1 MNLTSHQTNFL
12 SGEVICPGD
21 KSISQRIVILG
32 SLLNCDMK
40 VKGFLN
46 AHDPNSTL
54 NALNKIGA
62 AIEKQEDKV
71 FLQKRKNSFNPPPAL
86 SATSKV
92 DSLIES
98 ISA

>member
-1 MNLTSHQTNFL
+1 MNLISHQTKFL
-12 SGEVICPGD
+12 NGEVICPGD

-46 AHDPNSTL
+46 ANDPNSTL

-62 AIEKQEDKV
+62 GTVSYTHLTLPTKA
-71 FLQKRKNSFNPPPAL
+71 
-86 SATSKV
+86 
-92 DSLIES
+92 
-98 ISA
+98 